1 MPSIASSISSQRR
14 ISSRVVPSF
23 SSRSVHSSSSWSRG
37 PSSSRSSMSLLGS
50 SLRAAAASGTVGSS
64 EKQTMQGLNSRLALY
79 LENVSSLENSNRE
92 LELKIKALL
101 EEKKTVARDINP
113 MLAQAHALNK
123 QIQDFT
129 MKNAVLILQIDN
141 ARLSAE
147 DFKMKTESEASV
159 RQTVEN
165 DIDRLRRIKMEY
177 DDNGISLRNEGEM
190 LTEELLFLKKNHQE
204 EVNALKSQ
212 ISNNNITVETDC
224 VTQTDLTK
232 RLEEI
237 RKNYEE
243 IVNQNKKDTELWFKS
258 QMETITAAVQQTD
271 KEIEA
276 VKAELNNNRHI
287 VQSLEIELETLRK
300 QNMGLENILLDTEQ
314 RYDVDFNKMQTI
326 TSKLEGDLFNMH
338 NDMMLNKEKYD
349 SLMQAK
355 LTLDAELAE
364 YRRLLNG
371 ETRKVVHV
379 PPPRSPSPPPE
390 VTTRKIVK
398 VITTTLVDG
407 KVVDE
412 SSEVEE
418 ISEKKHVEKISSM
431 YCQ

>member
-1 MPSIASSISSQRR
+1 MPSIASSSSSQRR

-23 SSRSVHSSSSWSRG
+23 SSRSVQSSSWSRG
-37 PSSSRSSMSLLGS
+37 PSSSSSSLALLGS
-50 SLRAAAASGTVGSS
+50 SLRAAATSGTVLPGSTMGSS

-79 LENVSSLENSNRE
+79 LENVSSLEKSNRE

-101 EEKKTVARDINP
+101 EEKKPVARDINP
-113 MLAQAHALNK
+113 MLEQAHALNK
-123 QIQDFT
+123 QIQDLT

-147 DFKMKTESEASV
+147 DFKMKTESEAAV

-165 DIDRLRRIKMEY
+165 DIDRLRRIRMEY
-177 DDNGISLRNEGEM
+177 DDNSITLKNEGEM

-204 EVNALKSQ
+204 EVNALQAQ
-212 ISNNNITVETDC
+212 IGNNKITVETDH
-224 VTQTDLTK
+224 VTQTDLSQ

-237 RKNYEE
+237 RRNYEE
-243 IVNQNKKDTELWFKS
+243 MVNQNKKDTELWFKS
-258 QMETITAAVQQTD
+258 QVETITTAVQQTD

-287 VQSLEIELETLRK
+287 IQSLEIELETLK
-300 QNMGLENILLDTEQ
+300 KENMGLENILLDTEQ

-326 TSKLEGDLFNMH
+326 TSKLEGNLLNMH
-338 NDMMLNKEKYD
+338 NEMMLNKEKYD
-349 SLMQAK
+349 SLLQAK

-371 ETRKVVHV
+371 EARKVVHV

-390 VTTRKIVK
+390 ITTRKIVK

-418 ISEKKHVEKISSM
+418 ISEKKHV
-431 YCQ
+431 